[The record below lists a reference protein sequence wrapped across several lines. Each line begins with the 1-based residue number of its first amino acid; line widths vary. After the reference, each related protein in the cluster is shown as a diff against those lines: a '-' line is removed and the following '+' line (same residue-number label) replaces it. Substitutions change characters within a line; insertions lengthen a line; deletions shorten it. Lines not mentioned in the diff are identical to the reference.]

1 MGAIWD
7 SVADF
12 STNLKGKSA
21 IFVYSIIFIEWF
33 FLWRIQVI
41 KKHKETLVNI
51 FSYVIESLPYLLLG
65 PIVILG
71 IMNFTYEHRIFTLGT
86 EWYVWLAAFLLL
98 DFGRWFIHFLGHK
111 IRILW
116 CIHGVHHTPKE
127 MSFSVT
133 VRGSFLGILLSPHSF
148 IWLPILGF
156 NPFLVLIVDTICRV
170 YVVLEHG
177 NEKVI
182 GKQRWMELF
191 FISPS
196 AHRVHHSKN
205 PIYLDRN
212 FGETFS
218 IWDRIFNTFQTE
230 LDHEK
235 PELGI
240 MNDKLDPSNLKSVQ
254 LTLWKDL
261 WKDVKGAPTFI
272 DKIKY
277 ILYPPGWNH
286 IDGGKLAGEFR
297 KEALDELKTEEQKTT
312 EQVV

>member
-7 SVADF
+7 HVANF
-12 STNLKGKSA
+12 SSKLTQNSA
-21 IFVYSIIFIEWF
+21 IFVYSIILVEWL
-33 FLWRIQVI
+33 FLWRIQII
-41 KKHKETLVNI
+41 KKHKETVVNL
-51 FSYVIESLPYLLLG
+51 FSYFIESIPYLLLG

-71 IMNFTYEHRIFTLGT
+71 IMNFSYSIRIFTFGT
-86 EWYVWLAAFLLL
+86 EWYVWVLAFFAL

-111 IRILW
+111 VRLFW

-133 VRGSFLGILLSPHSF
+133 VRGSFLGFLLSPHSF
-148 IWLPILGF
+148 IWLPLLGF
-156 NPFLVLIVDTICRV
+156 NPIMVIIVDTICRV

-182 GKQRWMELF
+182 GKQQWMEFL

-196 AHRVHHSKN
+196 AHRVHHAKN

-218 IWDRIFNTFQTE
+218 IWDRIFRTFQTE
-230 LDHEK
+230 LNTVK

-240 MNDKLDPSNLKSVQ
+240 MDDKIDPSNIKEVQ
-254 LTLWKDL
+254 LSLWKGL
-261 WKDVKGAPTFI
+261 WKDVKQAPTFA
-272 DKIKY
+272 DKLKY
-277 ILYPPGWNH
+277 IFFPPGWNH

-297 KEALDELKTEEQKTT
+297 EEALKELKNK
-312 EQVV
+312 